1 MKNILYILVILLFI
15 GTMGCEKFLDEK
27 PLSQVSLDQFFKSKF
42 DCDAAMA
49 GMYGGFQQEMV
60 GDAQYKDR
68 YHIWGEFRSDNFD
81 RFKSYAG
88 NVHNELSLNNLTA
101 QNEFSDWSGLY
112 KTIGR
117 ANTNIKYIPLAAEHD
132 NQVTTAYIN
141 SSVAQCLALR
151 AICYFYIVRVWGD
164 APIWT
169 EPYEELSEDP
179 ARERES
185 KDKIINDV
193 IIADLQKAYNLTTKG
208 AKPTVWYMGEGAICA
223 ALADV
228 YMWKKDYPNAIAWIQ
243 KLFAAK
249 NPSSGASYLGTNGTY
264 LQPKDT
270 WKSIFTAPASSIESI
285 WSLNWDYSKNGCAC
299 MMISWTAN
307 NKPIV
312 VDIDT
317 WNRWWTPLAPPAD
330 IRVKQTMDVYVS
342 NRDRFIKW
350 YPTATNP
357 TAADPWP
364 NTNNTVAV
372 YMVMYR
378 LSDMYLLY
386 AEALNKTGDM
396 NKALS
401 YLNYIRVRANLPAYN
416 TTSPEVGDG
425 VNLDP
430 VKMEN
435 AILQERQW
443 ELFGEGKRWF
453 DLVRTDHV
461 LQVMDPILKR
471 RQTDNGST
479 VINGFGGDLRRVYWP
494 LNRAV
499 LNANLKLN
507 QNDPYTD

>member
-1 MKNILYILVILLFI
+1 MKNVLYMIIGSLLVIS
-15 GTMGCEKFLDEK
+15 TGCKKFLDEK
-27 PLSQVSLDQFFKSKF
+27 PLSQVSLNQFFKSKF
-42 DCDAAMA
+42 DCDAAMS
-49 GMYGGFQQEMV
+49 GMYGGFQQQMV

-81 RFKSYAG
+81 RFKSYSG
-88 NVHNELSLNNLTA
+88 NVHNEIALNVLTA
-101 QNEFSDWSGLY
+101 QNEFSDWSGMY

-117 ANTNIKYIPLAAEHD
+117 ANTNIKYIPQAAQYD
-132 NQVTTAYIN
+132 NLVTTDYIN
-141 SSVAQCLALR
+141 TSLAQCYALR
-151 AICYFYIVRVWGD
+151 AECYFYIVRVWGD
-164 APIWT
+164 ASIWT

-179 ARERES
+179 ARLRET
-185 KDKIINDV
+185 KDKIINE
-193 IIADLQKAYNLTTKG
+193 IIIPDLQKAYDLTTKG
-208 AKPTVWYMGEGAICA
+208 QKPTAWYIGEGAICA
-223 ALADV
+223 IMADV

-249 NPSSGASYLGTNGTY
+249 NPATGVAYTGTNATF
-264 LQPKDT
+264 LQPAAT
-270 WKSIFTAPASSIESI
+270 WKSIFTAPSSSIESI
-285 WSLNWDYSKNGCAC
+285 WNLNWDFTKNGCAC

-307 NKPIV
+307 NKPII

-317 WNRWWTPLAPPAD
+317 WNKWWTPLTPPAD

-350 YPTATNP
+350 YPTAPAP

-364 NTNNTVAV
+364 ATNNTVPV
-372 YMVMYR
+372 YLVMYR
-378 LSDMYLLY
+378 LSDIYLLY

-396 NKALS
+396 NKALT
-401 YLNYIRVRANLPAYN
+401 YLNYIHTRAGLTAYN
-416 TTSPEVGDG
+416 TTSPEVSDG

-430 VKMEN
+430 VKMQE

-479 VINGFGGDLRRVYWP
+479 LVNGFADLRRVLWP
-494 LNRAV
+494 INRAV
-499 LNANLKLN
+499 LNANTTIQ

>member
-1 MKNILYILVILLFI
+1 MKNVLYIVIFSFLI
-15 GTMGCEKFLDEK
+15 VSTGCKKFLDEQ
-27 PLSQVSLDQFFKSKF
+27 PLSQVSLSQFFKSKY

-49 GMYGGFQQEMV
+49 GMYGGFQQQMV

-88 NVHNELSLNNLTA
+88 NVHNEMALNTLTA
-101 QNEFSDWSGLY
+101 QNEFSDWSGMY
-112 KTIGR
+112 KVIGR
-117 ANTNIKYIPLAAEHD
+117 ANTNIKYIPLAAQYD
-132 NQVTTAYIN
+132 NQVTTDYIN
-141 SSVAQCLALR
+141 NNLAQCYAMR
-151 AICYFYIVRVWGD
+151 AECYFYIVRVWGD

-169 EPYEELSEDP
+169 EPYEELNEDP
-179 ARERES
+179 ARPRDS
-185 KDKIINDV
+185 KDKIINE
-193 IIADLQKAYNLTTKG
+193 IILPDLQKAYDLTTRGK
-208 AKPTVWYMGEGAICA
+208 AANVWYLNEGAICA
-223 ALADV
+223 IMADV

-249 NPSSGASYLGTNGTY
+249 NQPSGVAYNGSSGAF
-264 LQPKDT
+264 LQPTAT
-270 WKSIFTAPASSIESI
+270 WKSIFTAPAASIEAI
-285 WSLNWDYSKNGCAC
+285 WSLNWDYTKNGCAC

-312 VDIDT
+312 VDQDT
-317 WNRWWTPLAPPAD
+317 WNRWWTPLTPPAD
-330 IRVKQTMDVYVS
+330 IRVKQTMDVYMT

-350 YPTATNP
+350 YPTATAP

-364 NTNNTVAV
+364 NTNQTVPV
-372 YMVMYR
+372 YLVMYR
-378 LSDMYLLY
+378 LSDIYLLY
-386 AEALNKTGDM
+386 AEALNKSGDM
-396 NKALS
+396 NKALT
-401 YLNYIRVRANLPAYN
+401 YLNYIRVRANLPAY
-416 TTSPEVGDG
+416 TTASPEVGDG

-479 VINGFGGDLRRVYWP
+479 IINGFGDLRRMLWP
-494 LNRAV
+494 INRAV
-499 LNANLKLN
+499 LNANNTLQ
-507 QNDPYTD
+507 QNNPYTD

>member
-1 MKNILYILVILLFI
+1 MKKLIYIIASGLIILSA
-15 GTMGCEKFLDEK
+15 GCKKFLGEK
-27 PLSQVSLDQFFKSKF
+27 PLTQGVLNEFFRTKF
-42 DCDAAMA
+42 ECDAAMA
-49 GMYGGFQQEMV
+49 GMYGGFQQVMV

-81 RFKSYAG
+81 RFKSYSG
-88 NVHNELSLNNLTA
+88 NVHNEIALNNLTA

-112 KTIGR
+112 KVIGR
-117 ANTNIKYIPLAAEHD
+117 ANINIKHIPAAAQYD
-132 NQVTTAYIN
+132 IAVTTDYIN
-141 SSVAQCLALR
+141 ANLAQCYAMR
-151 AICYFYIVRVWGD
+151 AICYFYVVRVWGD
-164 APIWT
+164 APIRT

-179 ARERES
+179 TKDRES
-185 KDKIINDV
+185 KEKVINEII
-193 IIADLQKAYNLTTKG
+193 IPDLQKAYDLTVK
-208 AKPTVWYMGEGAICA
+208 AQKPTVWYLGEGAICA
-223 ALADV
+223 AMADV
-228 YMWKKDYPNAIAWIQ
+228 YMWKKDYPNAMIWMQ

-249 NPSSGASYLGTNGTY
+249 NPASGAAYTGTSGNF

-270 WKSIFTAPASSIESI
+270 WKTIFTQPAVSIEVI
-285 WSLNWDYSKNGCAC
+285 WSINWEYNKNGCAC
-299 MMISWTAN
+299 MMISWSSN

-312 VDIDT
+312 VDLDT
-317 WNRWWTPLAPPAD
+317 WNRWWTPLTPPAD
-330 IRVKQTMDVYVS
+330 MRVKQTMDVYMT

-357 TAADPWP
+357 TAADAWP
-364 NTNNTVAV
+364 NTNNTVPV
-372 YMVMYR
+372 FLVMYR

-396 NKALS
+396 NKALT
-401 YLNYIRVRANLPAYN
+401 YLNYIRVRANLAAYT
-416 TTSPEVGDG
+416 TTSAEVSNGTT
-425 VNLDP
+425 LDP
-430 VKMEN
+430 VKLEN

-471 RQTDNGST
+471 RQFDNGST

-507 QNDPYTD
+507 QNEPYTD